1 MSVKNNRYLM
11 AQLHDTKN
19 IYIKNDIKGTYIN
32 SEENDDYMIGSF
44 DGSSMLYIC
53 DSSILNSHL
62 KNPAQYGIVY
72 VPSRYLF
79 IEIQTNNTAAVIFNQ
94 HEFKEM
100 FENMGYKTME
110 IIVKP
115 CNKNSTLIF
124 QFECT
129 MALYSNINNFQTE
142 ANASMSNKPTK
153 FIEYSKL
160 ILEFEFQV
168 SNPSA
173 SRSWIEKRVN
183 SLCKEY
189 INSLLVS
196 ILEVNYPLLQKPAN
210 NQSAYDIHIQNIE
223 LCQYC
228 IHNNNDGYISGE
240 NREAAIIMTFLH
252 SLIQLD
258 PQYPVLF
265 DNTIIETLQALPQK
279 EPKEGNK
286 PIVPNTHY

>member
-196 ILEVNYPLLQKPAN
+196 ILEVNYPLVFNKKTRSCCQRHLSSYKNLQTIKVPMTYIFKTLSYA
-210 NQSAYDIHIQNIE
+210 SIASTTTMMDILVGKIE
-223 LCQYC
+223 
-228 IHNNNDGYISGE
+228 
-240 NREAAIIMTFLH
+240 R
-252 SLIQLD
+252 
-258 PQYPVLF
+258 
-265 DNTIIETLQALPQK
+265 LPL
-279 EPKEGNK
+279 
-286 PIVPNTHY
+286 